1 MATKTK
7 AKRRAMPKSAKTH
20 RAKAPR
26 KAAKAPASDR
36 AKIQALARRIREAYD
51 TGVPCAP
58 VRDELS
64 PGDIGAAYAI
74 QQANTDFWLKAGRR
88 LVGRKIGLTAKA
100 VQRQLGVDQPDYGML
115 FADMLVGDGEEIP
128 LERVLQPK
136 VEAEVALVLE
146 RDLVHEQ
153 PTVADVI
160 MATAY
165 AVPSIEVVGS
175 RIANWDIKIQD
186 TIADNASG
194 ALFVLGG
201 PPRKLEG
208 LDLRLCGMVMERHGD
223 QISIGAGAACL
234 GNPLNAA
241 AWLARKMVEVGMPLR
256 AGDVIMTGALGPM
269 APVTPG
275 DVIEAKI
282 SGLGTVRAVF
292 QPKA

>member
-1 MATKTK
+1 MATRTK
-7 AKRRAMPKSAKTH
+7 ARRRAIAKSARSHRTKAPTPSKARTRA
-20 RAKAPR
+20 RAKP
-26 KAAKAPASDR
+26 DR
-36 AKIQALARRIREAYD
+36 STIQALARRIREAYD

-58 VRDELS
+58 IRDELT
-64 PGDIGAAYAI
+64 PGDIDAAYAI
-74 QQANTDFWLKAGRR
+74 QQANTDFWLKSGRR

-115 FADMLVGDGEEIP
+115 FADMMIGDGEEIP

-146 RDLVHEQ
+146 RDLAHEQ

-208 LDLRLCGMVMERHGD
+208 LDLRLCGMVMERRGD
-223 QISIGAGAACL
+223 QISVGAGAACL

-241 AWLARKMVEVGMPLR
+241 AWLARKMV
-256 AGDVIMTGALGPM
+256 
-269 APVTPG
+269 
-275 DVIEAKI
+275 
-282 SGLGTVRAVF
+282 
-292 QPKA
+292 